1 MKVWILLALITIGF
15 GWLVFLQTEKKTME
29 PFAFRDDLALKYFL
43 KKEEIKYKTKKRFND
58 WVDDTDSA
66 VTGRV
71 TKTLYPEQNQ

>member
-1 MKVWILLALITIGF
+1 MKIWILLGLIVTGLAC
-15 GWLVFLQTEKKTME
+15 LVFFQTEKQILE
-29 PFAFRDDLALKYFL
+29 SFAFRDDLALKYFL